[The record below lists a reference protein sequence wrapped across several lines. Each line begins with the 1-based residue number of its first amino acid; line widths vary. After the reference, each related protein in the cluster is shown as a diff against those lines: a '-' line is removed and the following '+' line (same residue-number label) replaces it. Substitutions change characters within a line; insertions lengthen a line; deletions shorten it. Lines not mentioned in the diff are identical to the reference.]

1 MKGDT
6 NSCNISGIIRGEIKI
21 KDKNGKKFATFK
33 VLNKF
38 QLSDS
43 SPVVEGIFNI
53 FAFGNDNVLLCEQS
67 LKEGDRVMMSGILT
81 QKKDEKSGQIL
92 VSLMPSHIRK
102 ESGPS
107 ASSSKKEDTIE
118 EDDLP
123 F

>member
-6 NSCNISGIIRGEIKI
+6 NSCNISGVIRGEIKI
-21 KDKNGKKFATFK
+21 KEKNGKRFATFK
-33 VLNKF
+33 LLNKF
-38 QLSDS
+38 QLSDT

-67 LKEGDRVMMSGILT
+67 LKEGDRLTLTGILT
-81 QKKDEKSGQIL
+81 QKKDDKSGQTL

-102 ESGPS
+102 ENGGSS
-107 ASSSKKEDTIE
+107 SSSKKDETIE
-118 EDDLP
+118 EDELP